1 MDAALQRPDSRT
13 YRKQSASQSPEDSLI
28 MAAIDDR
35 LDDIESRVSND
46 AKPLPLLALPTHE
59 HGWIEPSLLLERL
72 RAYFT
77 ANEAL
82 PVREL
87 ETAILRLTPH
97 ARFSTSALADFPDSL
112 QRILLY
118 ASGEAITF
126 TAADQE
132 TTWSWLRQSK
142 RNANFPAQL
151 WLAAGRH
158 RQVRAALPELTL
170 LRIPEVA
177 FGASA
182 ARVKWNLGN
191 SSAAREQAE
200 KEVTKLRQAL
210 GYANVQKVVDPNE
223 PGLEAA
229 EIERRVRLK
238 AALTS
243 DAIGNGSIV
252 EFEPSMKGPAK
263 LNCIPIAL
271 ANRLI
276 NEDSHYARPWAH
288 DWFANF
294 WPSNCDGCF
303 VVGLS
308 QMHERYDENSS
319 SMTQSAAIIAPLLWP
334 EAGWSDLALQ
344 TIWFGIMCK
353 SADVNTVAK
362 DALIEGILDARAQP
376 IQLAKE
382 LRILLNNSW
391 LKLNRLADALDEVSR
406 ISLWATLVVT
416 KILDEVM
423 QSWSEVPR
431 DGHQLL
437 STQLEGLSKLQTSPS
452 ANATEALKQLKPTGK
467 ATKLVASLLKLK
479 NNPQS
484 TSLQAALLE
493 GVLARVRR
501 ARWCE

>member
-1 MDAALQRPDSRT
+1 MCFCTA
-13 YRKQSASQSPEDSLI
+13 RKQECRQFVHDVSQAHWLHW
-28 MAAIDDR
+28 
-35 LDDIESRVSND
+35 
-46 AKPLPLLALPTHE
+46 K
-59 HGWIEPSLLLERL
+59 
-72 RAYFT
+72 
-77 ANEAL
+77 
-82 PVREL
+82 
-87 ETAILRLTPH
+87 
-97 ARFSTSALADFPDSL
+97 ADLSSHP
-112 QRILLY
+112 
-118 ASGEAITF
+118 
-126 TAADQE
+126 
-132 TTWSWLRQSK
+132 
-142 RNANFPAQL
+142 RN
-151 WLAAGRH
+151 RH
-158 RQVRAALPELTL
+158 VRAALPELTL

-177 FGASA
+177 FGASE

-210 GYANVQKVVDPNE
+210 GYEGVHKVVDPNE
-223 PGLEAA
+223 PGLGAS

-252 EFEPSMKGPAK
+252 EFEPSMKGPTR

-271 ANRLI
+271 ASRSLKD
-276 NEDSHYARPWAH
+276 DSHFARPWAH

-308 QMHERYDENSS
+308 QMHERYDENTS

-334 EAGWSDLALQ
+334 EACWSELAVQ

-353 SADVNTVAK
+353 SADVNAVAK
-362 DALIEGILDARAQP
+362 DGLIEGILDARAQP

-382 LRILLNNSW
+382 LRILLSNSW
-391 LKLNRLADALDEVSR
+391 LKMNRLADALDEVSR
-406 ISLWATLVVT
+406 ISLWATFVVT

-423 QSWSEVPR
+423 QSWTEVPR
-431 DGHQLL
+431 DGHLLL
-437 STQLEGLSKLQTSPS
+437 STQLEGLAKLQTSLS
-452 ANATEALKQLKPTGK
+452 TNAIETLKQLKPTGK

-484 TSLQAALLE
+484 SSLQAALLE
-493 GVLARVRR
+493 GVQARVRR
-501 ARWCE
+501 ACWCDLTPITSLTQGCFV